1 MAAIHPQ
8 IIKGNW
14 HAGYALDLHT
24 KNSTLLGVDGHGYK
38 TFETVYSELGGLLY
52 RLKSK
57 ADRSVVP
64 EIVSTAAGFLR
75 PGRSQFDFLIVP
87 VPPSRVR
94 TVQPVMVLAQGIG
107 AALDKPVALDCIGI
121 TRSSTPLKDVSDPA
135 RRKVLLAGLYT
146 AKSQIATQKKV
157 LLFDDLF
164 RSGSTMS
171 AVTDVLLRQGLAAR
185 VYALTVTRTRSNR

>member
-14 HAGYALDLHT
+14 HTGYALDLHT
-24 KNSTLLGVDGHGYK
+24 KNSTLLAVDGHGYK

-75 PGRSQFDFLIVP
+75 PGRSRFDLIVP

-94 TVQPVMVLAQGIG
+94 KVQPVRVLAQGIG
-107 AALDKPVALDCIGI
+107 AALDKPVALDCIGT

-146 AKSQIATQKKV
+146 AKSQVATQKKV

-164 RSGSTMS
+164 RSGSTMN
-171 AVTDVLLRQGLAAR
+171 AITDVLLRQGLAAR
-185 VYALTVTRTRSNR
+185 VYALTITRTRSNR